1 MKGRLAAAARRG
13 IRRLH
18 IDIFSD
24 PICPWCFIGKRRLHR
39 ALEARPGV
47 RPTIRWRAFQLNPA
61 MPAGGIERQAYLAA
75 KFGSAIEA
83 ERLFGTISRV
93 GAAEGIE
100 FRFDRIAVTPN
111 TVDAHRLIR
120 YADRHETGDGV
131 LDVLFRAFFAEGR
144 DIGDRGVLADV
155 AAEAGLGRAA
165 AAAFLATE
173 EDADAV
179 RGEDMRARQLGIEG
193 VPCFIVD
200 RRYALSGA
208 QEPEAFFSLFDMVTA
223 SESRAAAG

>member
-1 MKGRLAAAARRG
+1 M
-13 IRRLH
+13 H

-24 PICPWCFIGKRRLHR
+24 PICPWCFIGKRRLQR

-61 MPAGGIERQAYLAA
+61 MPAGGMERQAYLAG
-75 KFGSAIEA
+75 KFGNAAEA
-83 ERLFGTISRV
+83 GRLYDTIGQV
-93 GAAEGIE
+93 GAVEGIG

-120 YADRHETGDGV
+120 YAERDAGGDLAGGDAV
-131 LDVLFRAFFAEGR
+131 IDALFRAYFVDGG
-144 DIGDRGVLADV
+144 DIGDTGVLADL
-155 AAEAGLGRAA
+155 AGETGLDRRA
-165 AAAFLATE
+165 AAAFLATDE
-173 EDADAV
+173 GVDAV

-208 QEPEAFFSLFDMVTA
+208 QEPEAFYSLFDMVTA
-223 SESRAAAG
+223 SESRAIAG

>member
-1 MKGRLAAAARRG
+1 
-13 IRRLH
+13 LH

-24 PICPWCFIGKRRLHR
+24 PICPWCFIGKRRLQR
-39 ALEARPGV
+39 ALDARPGV

-61 MPAGGIERQAYLAA
+61 MPTGGIERQAYLAA
-75 KFGSAIEA
+75 KFGSAAEA
-83 ERLFGTISRV
+83 ERLYGTIGQV

-100 FRFDRIAVTPN
+100 FRFDRIEVTPN
-111 TVDAHRLIR
+111 TVDAHRLVR
-120 YADRHETGDGV
+120 YADRHERGDAA
-131 LDVLFRAFFAEGR
+131 LEVLFCAYFIEGR
-144 DIGDRGVLADV
+144 DIGDRAVLAD
-155 AAEAGLGRAA
+155 
-165 AAAFLATE
+165 LATE
-173 EDADAV
+173 SGLERDAAAVYLASDVDTDAV

-200 RRYALSGA
+200 RRFALSGA

>member
-1 MKGRLAAAARRG
+1 M
-13 IRRLH
+13 H

-24 PICPWCFIGKRRLHR
+24 PICPWCFIGKRRLQR

-61 MPAGGIERQAYLAA
+61 MPAGGMERQAYLLA
-75 KFGSAIEA
+75 KFGSAAEA
-83 ERLFGTISRV
+83 ERLYGTIEQV

-111 TVDAHRLIR
+111 TVDAHRLVR
-120 YADRHETGDGV
+120 YADRHETGDAV
-131 LDVLFRAFFAEGR
+131 LDLLFRAYFAEGK
-144 DIGDRGVLADV
+144 DIGDRGVLADL
-155 AAEAGLGRAA
+155 AAESGLDGIAA
-165 AAAFLATE
+165 AAYLASE
-173 EDADAV
+173 ADADAV

-223 SESRAAAG
+223 SEARAAAG